1 MMRKVLAALAL
12 AGLAFA
18 GPAISGT
25 THREPKEVEW
35 SFNGPFGQY
44 DQAQLQRGFKV
55 YKEVCSA
62 CHALNFITFRNLG
75 DPGGPFWD
83 PRFPN
88 SNDNPVVKALAKDA
102 APIGDIDSNTGDAI
116 TRPRTSAD
124 PLPAPFANDEA
135 ARASNN
141 GAVPPDLSM
150 VVLAREGGA
159 NYVYSIL
166 TGYTAPPTGLKVND
180 NQHYN
185 PYMGGDMSAY
195 WSGQGPAPEGGFI
208 AMPQPLTEANRI
220 TADDGTDMTVD
231 QEAKDVAAF
240 LTWAADPKMEE
251 RKQTGFAVMIFLL
264 IFAGVLYA
272 SYKAIWRNVAH

>member
-35 SFNGPFGQY
+35 SFSGPFGQY

-62 CHALNFITFRNLG
+62 CHALSFITFRNLG

-141 GAVPPDLSM
+141 GALPPDLSM
-150 VVLAREGGA
+150 IVLAREGGA
-159 NYVYSIL
+159 DYVYSII
-166 TGYTAPPTGLKVND
+166 TGYVAPPTGLAVND

-185 PYMGGDMSAY
+185 PFMGGDLSAY
-195 WSGQGPAPEGGFI
+195 WTGQGPAPEGGFI
-208 AMPQPLTEANRI
+208 AMPPPLTGDGQV
-220 TADDGTDMTVD
+220 TFDDGTPSTR
-231 QEAKDVAAF
+231 ENAARDVAAF
-240 LTWAADPKMEE
+240 LQWAADPHMEE
-251 RKQTGFAVMIFLL
+251 RKQTGLAVMIFLL
-264 IFAGVLYA
+264 AFSGLLYA
-272 SYKAIWRNVAH
+272 SYRKIWAGVAH